1 MRKRR
6 GLKTGVLKLRLLR
19 MRSDFR
25 SGRATS
31 APPELIVAA
40 QTAVCKMES
49 QEARVLDAFMMNA
62 RTLSSV
68 LKAIQFRDVSKNNN

>member
-1 MRKRR
+1 MT
-6 GLKTGVLKLRLLR
+6 LGV
-19 MRSDFR
+19 
-25 SGRATS
+25 AAAS

-49 QEARVLDAFMMNA
+49 QEAHVLDAFMMNA